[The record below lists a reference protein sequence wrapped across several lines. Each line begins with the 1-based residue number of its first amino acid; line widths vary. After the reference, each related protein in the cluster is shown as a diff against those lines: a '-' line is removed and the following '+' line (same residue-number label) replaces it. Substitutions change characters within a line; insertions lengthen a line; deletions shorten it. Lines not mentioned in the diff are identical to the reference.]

1 MKHQLI
7 LVGVNHKSAPI
18 WLREKFHSELD
29 QIKHRLNLMTGN
41 GSRIREAVI
50 LSTCNRIEV
59 YALSYENEN
68 TSNSLLS
75 MLSEWGRTPTDELAR
90 HAYTLFDDAAA
101 RHLFAVASGLDS
113 LILGEQQIQLQV
125 RNAVRI
131 AKEAGASGHVLSEL
145 FQSADR
151 SATRVRKEIGLA
163 FDGSSVSSAA
173 ISLLTSRYPNV
184 ESVLIVGAGKMMTLA
199 ADKLKSAEKREIL
212 IANRT
217 PQRAEALARRVSGAP
232 WPYEEISSALERVD
246 AVIIFTSSND
256 YVIKAGDISSA
267 ILKRPNRELVLLDGS
282 VPRNIDPQATEIS
295 GVHLYNIDDLA
306 PFTNVKLPEHKMSE
320 ASLIIDAD
328 VTKFFAK
335 LRSYQ
340 ANDTLRELHQLAEEI
355 RQRELSRALNRM
367 DKISRRQKVIIDILT
382 RRIIN
387 KLLYEPTAR
396 LKEHA
401 GNGDGESF
409 DLAIREL
416 FAIS

>member
-1 MKHQLI
+1 MKYQLI
-7 LVGVNHKSAPI
+7 LVGANHKSAPI

-29 QIKHRLNLMTGN
+29 QIKYRLNLMTGN
-41 GSRIREAVI
+41 GSGIREAVI

-59 YALSYENEN
+59 YVLTYGNEN
-68 TSNSLLS
+68 AINSLLS
-75 MLSEWGRTPTDELAR
+75 ILSDWGRIPTDEVAR

-101 RHLFAVASGLDS
+101 NHLFAVASGLDS

-125 RNAVRI
+125 RNAARI

-145 FQSADR
+145 FHSADR
-151 SATRVRKEIGLA
+151 CATRVRKEIELG

-173 ISLLTSRYPNV
+173 ISLLTSRYPNAD
-184 ESVLIVGAGKMMTLA
+184 SVLIVGAGKMITLA
-199 ADKLKSAEKREIL
+199 ADELKSSEKREIL

-217 PQRAEALARRVSGAP
+217 FQRAEALATRVSGAP
-232 WPYEEISSALERVD
+232 WPYEEIPSALERVD

-256 YVIKAGDISSA
+256 YVISAGDISSA
-267 ILKRPNRELVLLDGS
+267 IQKRPKRELILIDGS
-282 VPRNIDPQATEIS
+282 IPRNIDPQATEIS
-295 GVHLYNIDDLA
+295 GVHLYNVDDLA
-306 PFTNVKLPEHKMSE
+306 PFAVKIPEYRMSE
-320 ASLIIDAD
+320 ASMMIGAE

-340 ANDTLRELHQLAEEI
+340 ANDTLRELHQLAEKI

-367 DKISRRQKVIIDILT
+367 DKISSRQKEIIDILT

>member
-7 LVGVNHKSAPI
+7 LVGANHKSAPI
-18 WLREKFHSELD
+18 WLREKFHCELD
-29 QIKHRLNLMTGN
+29 QIKYHLKLMTD
-41 GSRIREAVI
+41 GSGIREAVI

-59 YALSYENEN
+59 YALTYGNEN
-68 TSNSLLS
+68 TRNFLLT
-75 MLSEWGRTPTDELAR
+75 MLSDWGRTPTDELAR
-90 HAYTLFDDAAA
+90 HSYTLFDDAATT
-101 RHLFAVASGLDS
+101 HLFAVASGLDS
-113 LILGEQQIQLQV
+113 LIIGEQQIQLQV
-125 RNAVRI
+125 RNAAKI
-131 AKEAGASGHVLSEL
+131 AKEAGASGRVLSEL
-145 FQSADR
+145 FHSADG
-151 SATRVRKEIGLA
+151 SATRVRKEIGLE

-173 ISLLTSRYPNV
+173 VSLLTTRYPNV
-184 ESVLIVGAGKMMTLA
+184 NSVLIIGAGKMMTLA
-199 ADKLKSAEKREIL
+199 ADKLKSAEKCEIL

-217 PQRAEALARRVSGAP
+217 SQRAAALARRVSGAP
-232 WPYEEISSALERVD
+232 WPYEEIPSALERVD
-246 AVIIFTSSND
+246 AVLIFTSSND
-256 YVIKAGDISSA
+256 YVINAGHISSA
-267 ILKRPNRELVLLDGS
+267 IQKRPNRELILIDGS
-282 VPRNIDPQATEIS
+282 VPRNIDPQAAEIS

-306 PFTNVKLPEHKMSE
+306 PFAEVKIPECKLTE
-320 ASLIIDAD
+320 ASLTIDAEAA
-328 VTKFFAK
+328 KFFAK

-355 RQRELSRALNRM
+355 RQRELSRAFNRM
-367 DKISRRQKVIIDILT
+367 DNISNRQKEIIDILT